1 MSILSKSIFS
11 KLKFRI
17 GAKLA
22 ISAGI
27 GIALVCGMLVNQMLG
42 DASTAVYSEAAL
54 NQRLITQDA
63 IDMKAS
69 GRGMMIGMRDLRLA
83 QTPEDVQKATDYLN
97 TRAESLSRFANE
109 ALKRVKL
116 PENRERLEKIKGD
129 TIHYMGFGKDVADSR
144 VELFALGA
152 KLNGNAWRAQY
163 AAMTKSPE
171 LAKSAKG
178 REIEAA
184 LRDASDA
191 FNDAR
196 TAGWRY
202 AATADAAQATRAGG
216 SADSAITQLG
226 KLRGEL
232 DDKTLAG
239 MVDGLIQIV
248 TDYKAVSTR
257 YVQVS
262 EGITTLIREKAA
274 PAATEIG
281 ALSDK
286 IVEGAKHQAERA
298 AAEAAAT
305 EAMVEHLGLGVG
317 ALAILVLIG
326 TAVFGA
332 LSIAKPIRRIAEVL
346 LELANGNKQVDVPY
360 VGRGDEVGDAANAA
374 NTFKDNLIRIEK
386 MEAAQRE
393 TEARASEQRR
403 ADMHRL
409 ADEFQAA
416 VGEIVNTV
424 SSASTELE
432 AAATSLT
439 KTAEN
444 TQHLSTT
451 GAAASEE
458 ASANVQSVASATE
471 ELSSSVHEI
480 ARRVQESS
488 QIAGEAVQQAEKTDA
503 RINELSQAAGRIG
516 DVVNLISAV
525 AQQTNLL
532 ALNATIEAA
541 RAGEAGKGFAVVAQE
556 VKALAAQTAKA
567 TDEIGTQITSMQ
579 TATQESVTAIKD
591 ICGTINRI
599 SEIAVAISAAVEE
612 QGATTQE
619 ISRSVQQAASGTT
632 QVASNITEVNHG
644 AAETGSASSQ
654 VLSSAQ
660 SLSSD
665 SSHLKLEVEKFLAT
679 VRAA

>member
-1 MSILSKSIFS
+1 MSIFS
-11 KLKFRI
+11 KFKFRI

-22 ISAGI
+22 ISASI
-27 GIALVCGMLVNQMLG
+27 GIVLVCGMIANQLIG
-42 DASTAVYSEAAL
+42 DAMVGKANDSAN
-54 NQRLITQDA
+54 NQRHITRDA

-69 GRGMMIGMRDLRLA
+69 ARGMMIGMRDVRLA
-83 QTPEDVQKATDYLN
+83 QTPEDVQKAATYLQAR
-97 TRAESLSRFANE
+97 TQSVSRFADD
-109 ALKRVKL
+109 ALKLVTSK
-116 PENRERLEKIKGD
+116 ENRDRLGKIKAD
-129 TIHYMGFGKDVADSR
+129 AAQYAGFAKQVTDAKG
-144 VELFALGA
+144 ELFALGG

-163 AAMTKSPE
+163 ASLTKSPD
-171 LAKSAKG
+171 LAKSPKI

-202 AATADAAQATRAGG
+202 AATWDAAQATRAGQ
-216 SADSAITQLG
+216 SADNAIAQLR
-226 KLRGEL
+226 KLRGEVE
-232 DDKTLAG
+232 DKTLG
-239 MVDGLIQIV
+239 GLIDGLAQIV
-248 TDYKAVSTR
+248 ADYKAVSTQ
-257 YVQVS
+257 YVQVN
-262 EGITTLIREKAA
+262 EGIITLVRDKALPTA
-274 PAATEIG
+274 SEIG
-281 ALSDK
+281 QLTDQVVDSSK
-286 IVEGAKHQAERA
+286 KHAEHATADA
-298 AAEAAAT
+298 ASIEAN
-305 EAMVEHLGLGVG
+305 VEHLLIAVG
-317 ALAILVLIG
+317 ILAILVLVG

-332 LSIAKPIRRIAEVL
+332 MSIAKPIRRIAEVL
-346 LELANGNKQVDVPY
+346 LQLANGNKQVDIPY

-393 TEARASEQRR
+393 TEARAAEQRR

-439 KTAEN
+439 KTAET
-444 TQHLSTT
+444 TQQLSTT
-451 GAAASEE
+451 VAAASEE
-458 ASANVQSVASATE
+458 ASTNVHSVASATE

-488 QIAGEAVQQAEKTDA
+488 EIAGEAVRQAEKTDA
-503 RINELSQAAGRIG
+503 RISELSAAAGRIG
-516 DVVNLISAV
+516 DVVNLITAV

-567 TDEIGTQITSMQ
+567 TEEISTQIASMQ

-599 SEIAVAISAAVEE
+599 SEIAGAIAAAVEE
-612 QGATTQE
+612 QGAATQE
-619 ISRSVQQAASGTT
+619 ISRNVQQAAAGTT
-632 QVASNITEVNHG
+632 QVASNIVEVNHG
-644 AAETGSASSQ
+644 AAETGTASSQ

-660 SLSSD
+660 SLSND
-665 SSHLKLEVEKFLAT
+665 SNHLKLEVEKFLTT

>member
-1 MSILSKSIFS
+1 MSILS

-17 GAKLA
+17 GTKLA
-22 ISAGI
+22 ISAGV
-27 GIALVCGMLVNQMLG
+27 GIALVCGMLANQILG
-42 DASTAVYSEAAL
+42 DASVGASNEVAL

-63 IDMKAS
+63 IEVKAS
-69 GRGMMIGMRDLRLA
+69 ANGMMIGMRDLRLA
-83 QTPEDVQKATDYLN
+83 QTPENVQKATTYL
-97 TRAESLSRFANE
+97 TARAESLTRFAND
-109 ALKRVKL
+109 ALKHVKSA
-116 PENRERLEKIKGD
+116 ENRERLEKIKID
-129 TIHYMGFGKDVADSR
+129 TTHYAGFAKEVVASKG
-144 VELFALGA
+144 ELFALGT
-152 KLNGNAWRAQY
+152 KLNGNTWRAQY
-163 AAMTKSPE
+163 AAITKSPE
-171 LAKSAKG
+171 LAKSARM
-178 REIEAA
+178 REIEFA
-184 LRDASDA
+184 LRDASDS

-202 AATADAAQATRAGG
+202 AATADAAQITRASG
-216 SADSAITQLG
+216 SADNAITQLR
-226 KLRGEL
+226 KLRGEI
-232 DDKTLAG
+232 DDKTLG
-239 MVDGLIQIV
+239 GLIDGLIQIV
-248 TDYKAVSTR
+248 TDYKAVSAH

-262 EGITTLIREKAA
+262 EGIAALIRDKAL
-274 PAATEIG
+274 PAASEIG
-281 ALSDK
+281 ELSDK
-286 IVEGAKHQAERA
+286 IVETAKQHAEQAT
-298 AAEAAAT
+298 AEAASIEST
-305 EAMVEHLGLGVG
+305 VEHLGLAVG
-317 ALAILVLIG
+317 ALAIIVLIG
-326 TAVFGA
+326 TAVFGS
-332 LSIAKPIRRIAEVL
+332 LTIAKPIRRIAEVL
-346 LELANGNKQVDVPY
+346 LVLANGDKQVDIPY

-393 TEARASEQRR
+393 TEARAAEQRR

-439 KTAEN
+439 RTAEN

-451 GAAASEE
+451 VTAASEE
-458 ASANVQSVASATE
+458 ASTNVQSVASATE

-488 QIAGEAVQQAEKTDA
+488 QIAGEAVQQAQKTDA

-516 DVVNLISAV
+516 DVVQLITDIA
-525 AQQTNLL
+525 AQTNLL

-541 RAGEAGKGFAVVAQE
+541 RAGEAGRGFAVVASE

-567 TDEIGTQITSMQ
+567 TEEIGTQITGMQ
-579 TATQESVTAIKD
+579 KATQESVVAIKD
-591 ICGTINRI
+591 IGGTIKRI
-599 SEIAVAISAAVEE
+599 SDIAGAIAAAVEE
-612 QGATTQE
+612 QGAATQE
-619 ISRSVQQAASGTT
+619 ISRNVQQAAAGTT

-665 SSHLKLEVEKFLAT
+665 SSHLKLEVEKFLAS

>member
-1 MSILSKSIFS
+1 MSILGN
-11 KLKFRI
+11 LKFRI
-17 GAKLA
+17 GTKLA
-22 ISAGI
+22 ISAGV
-27 GIALVCGMLVNQMLG
+27 GIVLVGCMLANQMLG
-42 DASTAVYSEAAL
+42 NASITSSNETA
-54 NQRLITQDA
+54 NTQRHITADA

-69 GRGMMIGMRDLRLA
+69 ARGMMVGMRDLRLA
-83 QTPEDVQKATDYLN
+83 QTPEDVQKATAYLQS
-97 TRAESLSRFANE
+97 RAQSLARYADN
-109 ALKRVKL
+109 ALKLVRTQ
-116 PENRERLEKIKGD
+116 ENRERLGKIKVAA
-129 TIHYMGFGKDVADSR
+129 TEYARFAKDVADSKS
-144 VELFALGA
+144 ELFALGG
-152 KLNGNAWRAQY
+152 KLNGNDWRAQY
-163 AAMTKSPE
+163 ATITKSPE
-171 LAKSAKG
+171 FAKSPRS

-184 LRDASDA
+184 LRDASAA

-202 AATADAAQATRAGG
+202 AATWDAAQATRASG
-216 SADSAITQLG
+216 SADNAIAQLR
-226 KLRGEL
+226 KLRGEIE
-232 DDKTLAG
+232 DKSLG
-239 MVDGLIQIV
+239 GWIDGLAQIV
-248 TDYKAVSTR
+248 TDYKAVSAR
-257 YVQVS
+257 YVQVN
-262 EGITTLIREKAA
+262 EGITAVIRDKTLPLAS
-274 PAATEIG
+274 EIG

-286 IVEGAKHQAERA
+286 VVETAKQFTDRA
-298 AAEAAAT
+298 SAEAAST
-305 EAMVEHLGLGVG
+305 ESNVRYVAISVGL
-317 ALAILVLIG
+317 LAIIVLIG
-326 TAVFGA
+326 TAVFGS
-332 LSIAKPIRRIAEVL
+332 LTIAKPIRRIAEVL
-346 LELANGNKQVDVPY
+346 LELANGNKQVEIPY

-393 TEARASEQRR
+393 TEARAAEQRR

-451 GAAASEE
+451 VAAASEE
-458 ASANVQSVASATE
+458 ASTNVQSVASATE
-471 ELSSSVHEI
+471 ELSSSVSEI

-516 DVVNLISAV
+516 DVVKLITDIA
-525 AQQTNLL
+525 AQTNLL

-541 RAGEAGKGFAVVAQE
+541 RAGEAGRGFAVVASE

-567 TDEIGTQITSMQ
+567 TEEIGTQIVGIQ
-579 TATQESVTAIKD
+579 TATQDSVTAIKD
-591 ICGTINRI
+591 ISSTINRI
-599 SEIAVAISAAVEE
+599 SEIAGAIAAAVEE
-612 QGATTQE
+612 QGAATQE
-619 ISRSVQQAASGTT
+619 ISRNVQQAAAGTT

-665 SSHLKLEVEKFLAT
+665 SSHLKLEVDKFLAT